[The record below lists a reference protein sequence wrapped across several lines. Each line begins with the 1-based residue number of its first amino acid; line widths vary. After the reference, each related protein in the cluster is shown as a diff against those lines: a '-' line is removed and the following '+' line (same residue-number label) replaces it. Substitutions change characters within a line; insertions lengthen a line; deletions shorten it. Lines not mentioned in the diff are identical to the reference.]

1 MKLGDKVMNKLT
13 GRQMETRDVDLN
25 QMVNLLCRLFI
36 AQTTTDQEADQVYT
50 TVKGGLIR
58 EKKLLSKDERFE
70 ITCYTGRKT
79 GPFNVND
86 RNVIWIH
93 DTKYDKYYEYRSF
106 SFKKLKTIIK
116 CNVQQKKTS
125 GASGMESGCMNI
137 PYPEAEINLQQFQGE
152 KYKDRNWVPILWGGA
167 IAFVVLILAV
177 AFLTSGD
184 SQEDSAA
191 AETESQIEEIDS
203 DGEEEELASAAAESG
218 ENSADE
224 VMAAYKAEC
233 QDFDYREYF
242 RYEQEHLGE
251 KIKLEM
257 QVEQVIDGDF
267 RGYDAQGN
275 EYYIFDEREEE
286 SPFRVMEGDVLTVY
300 GEYSGVVE
308 LTRALGDYESE
319 VFSITARYADLMGE
333 ESEVEGAYYSGL
345 SSYIGTWDDQYSQR
359 CNMEI
364 TSLSE
369 SEVSVLIRWSSSA
382 TEESQWTMTGVY
394 QPDSGTLEY
403 TDGVLTNNVYQDN
416 GDIFSEEAYSGGTG
430 RFYIEDG
437 YLYWVDDV
445 ENQGAECYFQRTGE
459 VASDNQ
465 TVENTLQRERV
476 SVASYTGPFPI
487 NSIINTAFSCFPDDL
502 TESNMEITQN
512 PDGSLHLSIQASS
525 LHNPYV
531 DNFSGD
537 SVQITATEMAD
548 LYILFASDGTDP
560 NDSGDDVTVVW
571 SSAEAIDFPTVEGW
585 DGNITYL
592 YNGQYSYSGV
602 VGENVQTNASTYQ
615 TMYVVNCNE
624 SITLRTSPSTQAAEI
639 CQIPLGAAVSFI
651 SGAENGFYE
660 ISYLGNTGYAL
671 ASYLSYEQP
680 LQQQTTYQT
689 MRVVNCNESITLR
702 TSPSTQAAEICQIPL
717 GAVVSYIEPAANGFY
732 RVTYLGQTGYVLA
745 SYLEFV

>member
-1 MKLGDKVMNKLT
+1 
-13 GRQMETRDVDLN
+13 METRDVDLN

-333 ESEVEGAYYSGL
+333 EAAEETSVEPETMAEQIETDNPYQDSILLWKSYYVALTDADCMGL
-345 SSYIGTWDDQYSQR
+345 SKEELRIARNEIYAAYGRMFTSQDLIDYFNSKPWYQGTIPSDQFDDSVLTEIQKANIRTIQSYEELADEGSDYSVRGLTINDEYAIPQIPGEYTYVNNSDESQYVTLTIGSDVSLTFYGATGYSQELSGFS
-359 CNMEI
+359 NINDQEYSNNEAGV
-364 TSLSE
+364 SLIFNNYGQE
-369 SEVSVLIRWSSSA
+369 
-382 TEESQWTMTGVY
+382 MVY
-394 QPDSGTLEY
+394 
-403 TDGVLTNNVYQDN
+403 
-416 GDIFSEEAYSGGTG
+416 I
-430 RFYIEDG
+430 
-437 YLYWVDDV
+437 
-445 ENQGAECYFQRTGE
+445 
-459 VASDNQ
+459 
-465 TVENTLQRERV
+465 
-476 SVASYTGPFPI
+476 
-487 NSIINTAFSCFPDDL
+487 
-502 TESNMEITQN
+502 M
-512 PDGSLHLSIQASS
+512 
-525 LHNPYV
+525 
-531 DNFSGD
+531 
-537 SVQITATEMAD
+537 
-548 LYILFASDGTDP
+548 SDGTQIIY
-560 NDSGDDVTVVW
+560 T
-571 SSAEAIDFPTVEGW
+571 F
-585 DGNITYL
+585 
-592 YNGQYSYSGV
+592 SY
-602 VGENVQTNASTYQ
+602 
-615 TMYVVNCNE
+615 
-624 SITLRTSPSTQAAEI
+624 
-639 CQIPLGAAVSFI
+639 
-651 SGAENGFYE
+651 
-660 ISYLGNTGYAL
+660 
-671 ASYLSYEQP
+671 
-680 LQQQTTYQT
+680 
-689 MRVVNCNESITLR
+689 
-702 TSPSTQAAEICQIPL
+702 
-717 GAVVSYIEPAANGFY
+717 
-732 RVTYLGQTGYVLA
+732 
-745 SYLEFV
+745 

>member
-13 GRQMETRDVDLN
+13 GRQMETIDVDLN

-167 IAFVVLILAV
+167 IAFVALILAA

-184 SQEDSAA
+184 SKEDSAA

-203 DGEEEELASAAAESG
+203 DGEEELASAAAESG

-333 ESEVEGAYYSGL
+333 EAAEETSVEPETMAEQIETDNPYQDSILLWKSYYVALTDADCMGL
-345 SSYIGTWDDQYSQR
+345 SKEELRIARNEIYAAYGRMFTSQDLVDYFNSKPWYQGTIPSDQFDD
-359 CNMEI
+359 
-364 TSLSE
+364 
-369 SEVSVLIRWSSSA
+369 SVLTEIQKANIRTIQSYEELADEGSDYSA
-382 TEESQWTMTGVY
+382 RGLAINDEYAIPQIPG
-394 QPDSGTLEY
+394 EY
-403 TDGVLTNNVYQDN
+403 TYVNNSDDSQYVTLTIGSDVSLTFWGATGSSQ
-416 GDIFSEEAYSGGTG
+416 ELSG
-430 RFYIEDG
+430 F
-437 YLYWVDDV
+437 
-445 ENQGAECYFQRTGE
+445 
-459 VASDNQ
+459 
-465 TVENTLQRERV
+465 
-476 SVASYTGPFPI
+476 
-487 NSIINTAFSCFPDDL
+487 
-502 TESNMEITQN
+502 SNMNDQEYYN
-512 PDGSLHLSIQASS
+512 SEAGVSLIF
-525 LHNPYV
+525 NNYGREMVYV
-531 DNFSGD
+531 
-537 SVQITATEMAD
+537 M
-548 LYILFASDGTDP
+548 SDGTQ
-560 NDSGDDVTVVW
+560 
-571 SSAEAIDFPTVEGW
+571 
-585 DGNITYL
+585 ITYTF
-592 YNGQYSYSGV
+592 SY
-602 VGENVQTNASTYQ
+602 
-615 TMYVVNCNE
+615 
-624 SITLRTSPSTQAAEI
+624 
-639 CQIPLGAAVSFI
+639 
-651 SGAENGFYE
+651 
-660 ISYLGNTGYAL
+660 
-671 ASYLSYEQP
+671 
-680 LQQQTTYQT
+680 
-689 MRVVNCNESITLR
+689 
-702 TSPSTQAAEICQIPL
+702 
-717 GAVVSYIEPAANGFY
+717 
-732 RVTYLGQTGYVLA
+732 
-745 SYLEFV
+745 

>member
-13 GRQMETRDVDLN
+13 GRQMETIDVDLN

-36 AQTTTDQEADQVYT
+36 AQTTTNQEADQVYT

-79 GPFNVND
+79 GPFNLND
-86 RNVIWIH
+86 HNVIWIN

-152 KYKDRNWVPILWGGA
+152 KYKDRNWVPILWGGS

-177 AFLTSGD
+177 AFLTSRD
-184 SQEDSAA
+184 CQEDSAV

-203 DGEEEELASAAAESG
+203 DGEEEELVSAVAESG

-224 VMAAYKAEC
+224 VMTVYKAEC
-233 QDFDYREYF
+233 QNFDYREYF

-257 QVEQVIDGDF
+257 QVDQVIDGDF
-267 RGYDAQGN
+267 KGYDAQGN

-333 ESEVEGAYYSGL
+333 ESETEGADYSGL
-345 SSYIGTWDDQYSQR
+345 SSYIGTWEDQYSQR
-359 CNMEI
+359 CNMKI
-364 TSLSE
+364 TLLSE
-369 SEVSVLIRWSSSA
+369 SEVSVLIRWSSSG
-382 TEESQWTMTGVY
+382 TEESQWAMTGIY
-394 QPDSGTLEY
+394 QPNSGTLEY
-403 TDGVLTNNVYQDN
+403 ADGVLTNNVYQNN
-416 GDIFSEEAYSGGTG
+416 GEISSEEAYSGGTG

-445 ENQGAECYFQRTGE
+445 KNQGAECYFQRMGE
-459 VASDNQ
+459 VSTEPETMAEQIEADNPYQDSILLWKSYYVALTDADCMGVSKEELRIARNEIYAAYGRMFTSQDLIDYFNSKPWYQGTIPSDQ
-465 TVENTLQRERV
+465 FDD
-476 SVASYTGPFPI
+476 SV
-487 NSIINTAFSCFPDDL
+487 L
-502 TESNMEITQN
+502 TETQKANIRTIQSYEELADEGSDYSARGLAINDEYAIPQIPGEYTYVNNSDDSQYVTLTVGSDVSLAFWGATGYSQEISGFSNMNDQEYSN
-512 PDGSLHLSIQASS
+512 DEAGVSLIFNNYGQ
-525 LHNPYV
+525 
-531 DNFSGD
+531 
-537 SVQITATEMAD
+537 EMV
-548 LYILFASDGTDP
+548 YIMSDGTQ
-560 NDSGDDVTVVW
+560 
-571 SSAEAIDFPTVEGW
+571 
-585 DGNITYL
+585 ITYTF
-592 YNGQYSYSGV
+592 SD
-602 VGENVQTNASTYQ
+602 
-615 TMYVVNCNE
+615 
-624 SITLRTSPSTQAAEI
+624 
-639 CQIPLGAAVSFI
+639 
-651 SGAENGFYE
+651 
-660 ISYLGNTGYAL
+660 
-671 ASYLSYEQP
+671 
-680 LQQQTTYQT
+680 
-689 MRVVNCNESITLR
+689 
-702 TSPSTQAAEICQIPL
+702 
-717 GAVVSYIEPAANGFY
+717 
-732 RVTYLGQTGYVLA
+732 
-745 SYLEFV
+745 

>member
-333 ESEVEGAYYSGL
+333 EAAEETSVEPETMAEQIETDNPYQDSILLWKSYYVALTDADCMGL
-345 SSYIGTWDDQYSQR
+345 SKEELRIARNEIYAAYGRMFTSQDLVDYFNSKPWYQGTIPSDQFDD
-359 CNMEI
+359 
-364 TSLSE
+364 
-369 SEVSVLIRWSSSA
+369 SVLTEIQKANIRTIQSYEELADEGSDYSA
-382 TEESQWTMTGVY
+382 RGLAINDEYAIPQIPG
-394 QPDSGTLEY
+394 EY
-403 TDGVLTNNVYQDN
+403 TYVNNSDDSQYVTLTIGSDVSLTFWGATGSSQ
-416 GDIFSEEAYSGGTG
+416 ELSG
-430 RFYIEDG
+430 F
-437 YLYWVDDV
+437 
-445 ENQGAECYFQRTGE
+445 
-459 VASDNQ
+459 
-465 TVENTLQRERV
+465 
-476 SVASYTGPFPI
+476 
-487 NSIINTAFSCFPDDL
+487 
-502 TESNMEITQN
+502 SNMNDQEYYN
-512 PDGSLHLSIQASS
+512 SEAGVSLIF
-525 LHNPYV
+525 NNYGREMVYV
-531 DNFSGD
+531 
-537 SVQITATEMAD
+537 M
-548 LYILFASDGTDP
+548 SDGTQ
-560 NDSGDDVTVVW
+560 
-571 SSAEAIDFPTVEGW
+571 
-585 DGNITYL
+585 ITYTF
-592 YNGQYSYSGV
+592 SY
-602 VGENVQTNASTYQ
+602 
-615 TMYVVNCNE
+615 
-624 SITLRTSPSTQAAEI
+624 
-639 CQIPLGAAVSFI
+639 
-651 SGAENGFYE
+651 
-660 ISYLGNTGYAL
+660 
-671 ASYLSYEQP
+671 
-680 LQQQTTYQT
+680 
-689 MRVVNCNESITLR
+689 
-702 TSPSTQAAEICQIPL
+702 
-717 GAVVSYIEPAANGFY
+717 
-732 RVTYLGQTGYVLA
+732 
-745 SYLEFV
+745 

>member
-13 GRQMETRDVDLN
+13 GGQMETIDVDLN

-36 AQTTTDQEADQVYT
+36 AQTTTNQEADQVYT

-79 GPFNVND
+79 GPFNLND
-86 RNVIWIH
+86 HNVIWIN

-152 KYKDRNWVPILWGGA
+152 KYKDRNWVPILWGGS

-177 AFLTSGD
+177 AFLTSRD
-184 SQEDSAA
+184 CQEDSAV

-203 DGEEEELASAAAESG
+203 DGEEEELVSAVAESG

-224 VMAAYKAEC
+224 VMTVYKAEC
-233 QDFDYREYF
+233 QNFDYREYF

-257 QVEQVIDGDF
+257 QVDQVIDGDF
-267 RGYDAQGN
+267 KGYDAQGN

-333 ESEVEGAYYSGL
+333 ESETEGADYSGL
-345 SSYIGTWDDQYSQR
+345 SSYIGTWEDQYSQR
-359 CNMEI
+359 CNMKI
-364 TSLSE
+364 TLLSE
-369 SEVSVLIRWSSSA
+369 SEVSVLIRWSSSG
-382 TEESQWTMTGVY
+382 TEESQWAMTGIY
-394 QPDSGTLEY
+394 QPNSGTLEY
-403 TDGVLTNNVYQDN
+403 ADGVLTNNVYQNN
-416 GDIFSEEAYSGGTG
+416 GEISSEEAYSGGTG

-445 ENQGAECYFQRTGE
+445 KNQGAECYFQRMGE
-459 VASDNQ
+459 VSTEPETMAEQIEADNPYQDSILLWKSYYVALTDADCMGLSKEELRIARNEIYAAYGRMFTSQDLIDYFNSKPWYQGTIPSDQ
-465 TVENTLQRERV
+465 FDD
-476 SVASYTGPFPI
+476 SV
-487 NSIINTAFSCFPDDL
+487 L
-502 TESNMEITQN
+502 TEIQKANIRTIQSYEELADEGSDYSARGLAINDEYAIPQIPGEYTYVNNSDDSQYVTLTVGSDVSLAFWGATGYSQEISGFSNMNDQEYSN
-512 PDGSLHLSIQASS
+512 DEAGVSLIFNNYGQ
-525 LHNPYV
+525 
-531 DNFSGD
+531 
-537 SVQITATEMAD
+537 EMV
-548 LYILFASDGTDP
+548 YIMSDGTQ
-560 NDSGDDVTVVW
+560 
-571 SSAEAIDFPTVEGW
+571 
-585 DGNITYL
+585 ITYTF
-592 YNGQYSYSGV
+592 SD
-602 VGENVQTNASTYQ
+602 
-615 TMYVVNCNE
+615 
-624 SITLRTSPSTQAAEI
+624 
-639 CQIPLGAAVSFI
+639 
-651 SGAENGFYE
+651 
-660 ISYLGNTGYAL
+660 
-671 ASYLSYEQP
+671 
-680 LQQQTTYQT
+680 
-689 MRVVNCNESITLR
+689 
-702 TSPSTQAAEICQIPL
+702 
-717 GAVVSYIEPAANGFY
+717 
-732 RVTYLGQTGYVLA
+732 
-745 SYLEFV
+745 

>member
-1 MKLGDKVMNKLT
+1 MKKLAFLVALFLEATVMLT
-13 GRQMETRDVDLN
+13 ACGGSSEEYSE
-25 QMVNLLCRLFI
+25 
-36 AQTTTDQEADQVYT
+36 QTTSEQT
-50 TVKGGLIR
+50 T
-58 EKKLLSKDERFE
+58 
-70 ITCYTGRKT
+70 
-79 GPFNVND
+79 
-86 RNVIWIH
+86 
-93 DTKYDKYYEYRSF
+93 
-106 SFKKLKTIIK
+106 
-116 CNVQQKKTS
+116 
-125 GASGMESGCMNI
+125 
-137 PYPEAEINLQQFQGE
+137 GE
-152 KYKDRNWVPILWGGA
+152 EN
-167 IAFVVLILAV
+167 
-177 AFLTSGD
+177 
-184 SQEDSAA
+184 
-191 AETESQIEEIDS
+191 ETEMEETEAGAEEIM
-203 DGEEEELASAAAESG
+203 E
-218 ENSADE
+218 
-224 VMAAYKAEC
+224 AYKAEC

-242 RYEQEHLGE
+242 RYEQDHLGE

-275 EYYIFDEREEE
+275 EYYIIDEREEE
-286 SPFRVMEGDVLTVY
+286 APFRVMEGDVLTVY
-300 GEYSGVVE
+300 GEYSGVLE

-333 ESEVEGAYYSGL
+333 ESETEGADYSDL
-345 SSYIGTWDDQYSQR
+345 SSYIGTWEDQYSQR
-359 CNMEI
+359 CSMEI

-369 SEVSVLIRWSSSA
+369 SEVSVFIRWGSSA

-403 TDGVLTNNVYQDN
+403 TDGVLTDNVYQDN
-416 GDIFSEEAYSGGTG
+416 GAISSEEFYRGGTG
-430 RFYIEDG
+430 RFYIEEG
-437 YLYWVDDV
+437 YLYWVDDM
-445 ENQGAECYFQRTGE
+445 ENQGAGCCFQRIEET
-459 VASDNQ
+459 AIDNQ
-465 TVENTLQRERV
+465 TAENTLQRERV

-487 NSIINTAFSCFPDDL
+487 NSIINTAYSCSPDDL

-531 DNFSGD
+531 NNFSGD

-560 NDSGDDVTVVW
+560 DDPGDDVTVVW

-585 DGNITYL
+585 DANTTYL

-602 VGENVQTNASTYQ
+602 VGENIQTNAPTYQ
-615 TMYVVNCNE
+615 IMYVVNCNE
-624 SITLRTSPSTQAAEI
+624 SITLRTSPSTEAAEI

-680 LQQQTTYQT
+680 LEQTMYQT

-732 RVTYLGQTGYVLA
+732 RVTYLGQTGYALA

>member
-13 GRQMETRDVDLN
+13 GGQMETIDVDLN

-36 AQTTTDQEADQVYT
+36 AQTTTNQEADQVYT

-79 GPFNVND
+79 GPFNLND
-86 RNVIWIH
+86 HNVIWIN

-152 KYKDRNWVPILWGGA
+152 KYKDRNWVPILWGGS

-177 AFLTSGD
+177 AFLTSRD
-184 SQEDSAA
+184 CQEDSAV

-203 DGEEEELASAAAESG
+203 DGEEEELVSAVAESG

-224 VMAAYKAEC
+224 VMTVYKAEC
-233 QDFDYREYF
+233 QNFDYREYF

-257 QVEQVIDGDF
+257 QVDQVIDGDF
-267 RGYDAQGN
+267 KGYDAQGN

-333 ESEVEGAYYSGL
+333 ESETEGADYSGL
-345 SSYIGTWDDQYSQR
+345 SSYIGTWEDQYSQR
-359 CNMEI
+359 CNMKI
-364 TSLSE
+364 TLLSE
-369 SEVSVLIRWSSSA
+369 SEVSVLIRWSSSG
-382 TEESQWTMTGVY
+382 TEESQWAMTGIY
-394 QPDSGTLEY
+394 QPNSGTLEY
-403 TDGVLTNNVYQDN
+403 ADGVLTNNVYQNN
-416 GDIFSEEAYSGGTG
+416 GEISSEEAYSGGTG

-445 ENQGAECYFQRTGE
+445 KNQGAECYFQRMGE
-459 VASDNQ
+459 VSTEPETMAEQIEADNPYQDSILLWKSYYVALTDADCMGVSKEELRIARNEIYAAYGRMFTSQDLIDYFNSKPWYQGTIPSDQ
-465 TVENTLQRERV
+465 FDD
-476 SVASYTGPFPI
+476 SV
-487 NSIINTAFSCFPDDL
+487 L
-502 TESNMEITQN
+502 TETQKANIRTIQSYEELADEGSDYSARGLAINDEYAIPQIPGEYTYVNNSDDSQYVTLTVGSDVSLAFWGATGYSQEISGFSNMNDQEYSN
-512 PDGSLHLSIQASS
+512 DEAGVSLIFNNYGQ
-525 LHNPYV
+525 
-531 DNFSGD
+531 
-537 SVQITATEMAD
+537 EMV
-548 LYILFASDGTDP
+548 YIMSDGTQ
-560 NDSGDDVTVVW
+560 
-571 SSAEAIDFPTVEGW
+571 
-585 DGNITYL
+585 ITYTF
-592 YNGQYSYSGV
+592 SD
-602 VGENVQTNASTYQ
+602 
-615 TMYVVNCNE
+615 
-624 SITLRTSPSTQAAEI
+624 
-639 CQIPLGAAVSFI
+639 
-651 SGAENGFYE
+651 
-660 ISYLGNTGYAL
+660 
-671 ASYLSYEQP
+671 
-680 LQQQTTYQT
+680 
-689 MRVVNCNESITLR
+689 
-702 TSPSTQAAEICQIPL
+702 
-717 GAVVSYIEPAANGFY
+717 
-732 RVTYLGQTGYVLA
+732 
-745 SYLEFV
+745 

>member
-167 IAFVVLILAV
+167 IAFVALILAA

-184 SQEDSAA
+184 SKEDSAA

-203 DGEEEELASAAAESG
+203 DGEEELASAAAESG

-333 ESEVEGAYYSGL
+333 EAAEETSVEPETMAEQIETDNPYQDSILLWKSYYVALTDADCMGL
-345 SSYIGTWDDQYSQR
+345 SKEELRIARNEIYAAYVRMFTSQDLVDYFNSKPWYQGTIPSDQFDD
-359 CNMEI
+359 
-364 TSLSE
+364 
-369 SEVSVLIRWSSSA
+369 SVLTEIQKANIRTIQSYEELADEGSDYSA
-382 TEESQWTMTGVY
+382 RGLAINDEYAIPQIPG
-394 QPDSGTLEY
+394 EY
-403 TDGVLTNNVYQDN
+403 TYVNNSDDSQYVTLTIGSDVSLTFWGATGSSQ
-416 GDIFSEEAYSGGTG
+416 ELSG
-430 RFYIEDG
+430 F
-437 YLYWVDDV
+437 
-445 ENQGAECYFQRTGE
+445 
-459 VASDNQ
+459 
-465 TVENTLQRERV
+465 
-476 SVASYTGPFPI
+476 
-487 NSIINTAFSCFPDDL
+487 
-502 TESNMEITQN
+502 SNMNDQEYYN
-512 PDGSLHLSIQASS
+512 SEAGVSLIF
-525 LHNPYV
+525 NNYGREMVYV
-531 DNFSGD
+531 
-537 SVQITATEMAD
+537 M
-548 LYILFASDGTDP
+548 SDGTQ
-560 NDSGDDVTVVW
+560 
-571 SSAEAIDFPTVEGW
+571 
-585 DGNITYL
+585 ITYTF
-592 YNGQYSYSGV
+592 SY
-602 VGENVQTNASTYQ
+602 
-615 TMYVVNCNE
+615 
-624 SITLRTSPSTQAAEI
+624 
-639 CQIPLGAAVSFI
+639 
-651 SGAENGFYE
+651 
-660 ISYLGNTGYAL
+660 
-671 ASYLSYEQP
+671 
-680 LQQQTTYQT
+680 
-689 MRVVNCNESITLR
+689 
-702 TSPSTQAAEICQIPL
+702 
-717 GAVVSYIEPAANGFY
+717 
-732 RVTYLGQTGYVLA
+732 
-745 SYLEFV
+745 